1 MKNSKNAPK
10 TQKPEKSGNAT
21 HGTMKKDMTPKT
33 KSTKK

>member
-10 TQKPEKSGNAT
+10 TQKSEKSGNAT
-21 HGTMKKDMTPKT
+21 GTMKKDMTPKT